1 MLTRP
6 ITVSRT
12 LGSRTMATATTA
24 AQSKEILPLKGV
36 KVLDM
41 TRVLAGVSTLL
52 ISLFSALAGLEV
64 LVLGKDKVGF
74 EVRVAQVDV
83 RRDRRE
89 EKRKSVHWRERY
101 KGW

>member
-24 AQSKEILPLKGV
+24 TQSKETLPLKGV

-52 ISLFSALAGLEV
+52 ISLFSAPAGLEV
-64 LVLGKDKVGF
+64 LVLEKNKIGSEVG
-74 EVRVAQVDV
+74 VAQVDV
-83 RRDRRE
+83 RRDGKGRK
-89 EKRKSVHWRERY
+89 EKECALERKV
-101 KGW
+101 